1 MVTTNTGTTIDSSI
15 GLSTDTWQMDDV
27 VEEERRLKERN
38 GNHKDGRRPA
48 GELLGVGKGLCNA
61 LQRRGLLCC

>member
-1 MVTTNTGTTIDSSI
+1 
-15 GLSTDTWQMDDV
+15 MDDV

-48 GELLGVGKGLCNA
+48 GELLRVGKGLCNA
-61 LQRRGLLCC
+61 LQRRGLLCR